1 MRETTARTL
10 VALLVVSVA
19 AAGCGGTSSSRP
31 AAVPEIAARA
41 TAHGVALRTA
51 AAAVAARSDVPVL
64 CYHQIRAPTA
74 ADDARARP
82 FIIRPEVFARQMQAL
97 AQAGYR
103 TITGEQLVAHA
114 ARGAPLP
121 PKPVLL
127 TFDDA
132 TEGQFTNALPVLER
146 HRFVAT
152 FFVMT
157 VVLDKPGWLTRPQVR
172 TLDRAGMT
180 IGAHT
185 WDHRSVLQ
193 YRGGDWHAEL
203 EAPRDALAAIVGH
216 PIRLFAYPYGRWIPA
231 AFGHLARAAYT
242 GAFQLSRPLD
252 ARYPLWTLRRIL
264 VPAMGGPELLA
275 AMRQS
280 F

>member
-1 MRETTARTL
+1 MRATAARTL
-10 VALLVVSVA
+10 VALLVASVVV
-19 AAGCGGTSSSRP
+19 AGCGGTSARTAPPS
-31 AAVPEIAARA
+31 ATAART
-41 TAHGVALRTA
+41 TAHGA
-51 AAAVAARSDVPVL
+51 ASSTGVAAVAARSDVPVL
-64 CYHQIRAPTA
+64 CYHQIRAPTP
-74 ADDARARP
+74 ADGAPARP
-82 FIIRPEVFARQMQAL
+82 FIVSPAVFAGQMRAL

-132 TEGQFTNALPVLER
+132 TEGQFTHALPVLER
-146 HRFVAT
+146 HGFVAT

-157 VVLDKPGWLTRPQVR
+157 VVLDKPGWLTRAQVR
-172 TLDRAGMT
+172 ALDRAGMT

-185 WDHRSVLQ
+185 WDHHAVVQ
-193 YRGGDWHAEL
+193 YRGGDWHAQL
-203 EAPRDALAAIVGH
+203 DAPRDELAAIVGH
-216 PIRLFAYPYGRWIPA
+216 PVGLFAYPYGRWSA
-231 AFGHLARAAYT
+231 EAFGHLAAAAFT
-242 GAFQLSRPLD
+242 GAFQLSGPLD
-252 ARYPLWTLRRIL
+252 PQHPLWTLRRVI
-264 VPAMGGPELLA
+264 VPPISGRELLA